1 MLQLDK
7 KVRLVAQW
15 IGIRANSPLFKTML
29 YVRNRFVT
37 PMRERLGRVKVW
49 WKSSREKALDPYS
62 RKEMDALLTA
72 FGQFPLESAKALIP
86 RAESDPVMAERLIL
100 SLLLDRLDLRKQ
112 FPLALTQGPE
122 GDFALWLRNEGAT
135 ELGLTQSA
143 IQHLNSAFLR
153 HPGAHARKLYDHHN
167 GLRERIP
174 FAFSKPYWAPL
185 AEWMIRS
192 GIPTHSLSIED
203 VIWFLLEAAEDP
215 ALGILDTWLRSR
227 SLQERWPDAMKPGG
241 CPKMNREL
249 PLLEKG
255 FQKIQKLW
263 NLDPQAGFFKRDAI
277 RSLEGNAPADGKGP
291 GINIVGHFCYPSGLR
306 EAAVQMGR
314 AVVRS
319 GGGISL
325 RDFPASL
332 EADLAVRDQYMGT
345 EKWPVTAMVLSPD
358 QTLEEISWW
367 SGLHM
372 PPGRD
377 RVAVW
382 YWELEEVPA
391 TWKSR
396 AREFTELWAPTKFIG
411 DAMRKAL
418 DVPVIDLLPGVEL
431 EPVTPV
437 PRSRFGIKE
446 GEFVFLFMFDMCS
459 IFERKNPMAIIDAF
473 DLAFPKQVNGPKQPR
488 LVIKVN
494 RGSFNQPGM
503 ALLKKGLDRVGGIL
517 LDGTYTRNDA
527 YALIQCADAYVSL
540 HRSEGFGLTMAE
552 AMLMN
557 KPVIA
562 TGYSGNMDFMK
573 EDTAHL
579 IPYEMVDI
587 DETRLVYQKGMRWAN
602 PSIVHAAKAMS
613 SILENPFE
621 TAAMAARG
629 RLYIQT
635 VLSLEAA
642 GKRFLERA
650 QYLAGKRKPFANA
663 A

>member
-7 KVRLVAQW
+7 KVRRIVQW
-15 IGIRANSPLFKTML
+15 FGVSANSPLFKSML
-29 YVRNRFVT
+29 HVRNRFVT
-37 PMRERLGRVKVW
+37 PLRERFGRIKVW
-49 WKSSREKALDPYS
+49 WKSSREKALDPQS
-62 RKEMDALLTA
+62 RKEMDALLIS
-72 FGQFPLESAKALIP
+72 FGQAPLEDVKTLIP
-86 RAESDPVMAERLIL
+86 RAESDSVMAQRLIL
-100 SLLLDRLDLRKQ
+100 SLLMDRPDIRNR
-112 FPLALTQGPE
+112 FPMALTQGLD
-122 GDFALWLRNEGAT
+122 GDFARWLLGEGAT
-135 ELGLTQSA
+135 ELGLAETG
-143 IQHLNSAFLR
+143 INHLKEAFLR

-174 FAFSKPYWAPL
+174 YAFSKPYWAPL
-185 AEWMIRS
+185 GEWLIRS
-192 GIPTHSLSIED
+192 GMPAHGLFIED
-203 VIWFLLEAAEDP
+203 VIWLLMEAAEDP

-227 SLQERWPDAMKPGG
+227 HWQERWPDAMKPGG

-255 FQKIQKLW
+255 FQKIQTKW
-263 NLDPQAGFFKRDAI
+263 NLDPQAGFSKRDAI
-277 RSLEGNAPADGKGP
+277 RTLEGNAKGDGHGP
-291 GINIVGHFCYPSGLR
+291 GINLVGHFCYPSGLR

-314 AVVRS
+314 AVVRA

-325 RDFPASL
+325 RDFPASV

-358 QTLEEISWW
+358 QTLNEISWW

-391 TWKSR
+391 TWTSR

-431 EPVTPV
+431 EPITPL
-437 PRSRFGIKE
+437 PRSRFGIPE
-446 GEFVFLFMFDMCS
+446 GEFIFLFMFDMCS
-459 IFERKNPMAIIDAF
+459 IFERKNPMAIIEAF
-473 DLAFPKQVNGPKQPR
+473 ELAFPKRENGPTRPR

-503 ALLKKGLDRVGGIL
+503 ALLKTGLDRVGGIL
-517 LDGTYTRNDA
+517 LDGTYTRNEA
-527 YALIQCADAYVSL
+527 YALIQCANAYVSL

-562 TGYSGNMDFMK
+562 TGYSGNMDFMNR
-573 EDTAHL
+573 DIAHL
-579 IPYEMVDI
+579 VPHEMIDI
-587 DETRLVYQKGMRWAN
+587 DETRLVYRKGMRWAN
-602 PSIVHAAKAMS
+602 PSVVHAARAMQ
-613 SILENPFE
+613 SIMEKPNE
-621 TAAMAARG
+621 TEDMATRG
-629 RLYIQT
+629 KLHIQK
-635 VLSLEAA
+635 VLSLDAA

-650 QYLAGKRKPFANA
+650 QFLSEQRRTFAKA